1 MMPRKLHEL
10 AHARAGDK
18 GDTLTLCLFAYRIED
33 LPLLR
38 REVTAAR
45 VKAHLADIVAGN
57 ITRYELPNVGGLH
70 FVCEHALLSGVT
82 TSLALDPHGKSLSF
96 ALLNMD
102 IDAGN

>member
-1 MMPRKLHEL
+1 MPRKLHEL